1 MRLHRPSIRTALALS
16 LAVLA
21 LSAGVAWAQQQQ
33 PPQGGHGG
41 QPPTPP
47 QEAFTACSGQSN
59 GASCSVNFQ
68 GRTITGTCATF
79 TDGRLFCRPEGM
91 PPPPPNR

>member
-1 MRLHRPSIRTALALS
+1 MRLHRSWIRSLALALS
-16 LAVLA
+16 ALA
-21 LSAGVAWAQQQQ
+21 LSAGVAWAQQQ

-47 QEAFTACSGQSN
+47 QEAFAACSGQSAN
-59 GASCSVNFQ
+59 ATCTVNTPR
-68 GRTITGTCATF
+68 GTISGTCAAF

-91 PPPPPNR
+91 PPPPNR